1 MIKIIQNFIV
11 YNKSSINRSTPIL
24 KNNLIQTLFSKNKIK
39 SKNSKK
45 LNETFL
51 KLDPKTYFKK
61 KFIFQILE
69 GVNLFLI
76 SKKGKNFF
84 VSWLDVFGR
93 LKLKKSL
100 MTLNDPKNNTTKKQK
115 SFSTYFLLKSFSTFI
130 RKRYR
135 FKEIGVLLKGS
146 LGIRHKKSLISGISH
161 SGLKIKRIVDITNIP
176 FNGCKLKKKKRL

>member
-1 MIKIIQNFIV
+1 MIKVNKVIKKFIV
-11 YNKSSINRSTPIL
+11 YNKSSINKSIPIL

-39 SKNSKK
+39 SKK
-45 LNETFL
+45 LNKNFL

-61 KFIFQILE
+61 RFIFQLLE

-146 LGIRHKKSLISGISH
+146 LGIRHKKSLISVISH
-161 SGLKIKRIVDITNIP
+161 
-176 FNGCKLKKKKRL
+176 

>member
-1 MIKIIQNFIV
+1 MGIK
-11 YNKSSINRSTPIL
+11 
-24 KNNLIQTLFSKNKIK
+24 
-39 SKNSKK
+39 SKK
-45 LNETFL
+45 LNKIFL

-61 KFIFQILE
+61 RFIFQILE
-69 GVNLFLI
+69 GVNFFLI

-100 MTLNDPKNNTTKKQK
+100 MTLNDPKNNTTKRQ
-115 SFSTYFLLKSFSTFI
+115 KSFSTFI

-146 LGIRHKKSLISGISH
+146 LGIRHKKS
-161 SGLKIKRIVDITNIP
+161 
-176 FNGCKLKKKKRL
+176 